1 MTPGLDKGDWD
12 KLRRLEEA
20 LWIESTRFDIP
31 YMEKILAEDFIEV
44 GRSGRVY
51 LRGDI
56 LAVPRQPID
65 AALPLPYF
73 KVRFLSTDVA
83 LVTYESEVRHEEAV
97 QYGRRS
103 SIWVRAGSNWVLKF
117 HQGTPFEKDT

>member
-1 MTPGLDKGDWD
+1 MTQGLDNEDWD
-12 KLRRLEEA
+12 KLRRLEQELWVEA
-20 LWIESTRFDIP
+20 TRFDIP

-51 LRGDI
+51 MRSDT
-56 LAVPRQPID
+56 LAVPHQQIY
-65 AALPLPYF
+65 AVLPLPHF
-73 KVRFLSTDVA
+73 NVRFLTTDVA